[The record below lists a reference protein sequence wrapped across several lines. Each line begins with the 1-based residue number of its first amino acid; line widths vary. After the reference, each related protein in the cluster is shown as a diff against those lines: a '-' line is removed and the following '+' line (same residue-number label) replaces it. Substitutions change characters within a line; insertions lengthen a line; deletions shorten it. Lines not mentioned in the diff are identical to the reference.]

1 MSYRWPGN
9 VRELERLIERAVT
22 LIESDVIELDDLPP
36 AVRGDH
42 AVALGPSLRRNDT
55 LRAWASRYVRLIVDR
70 CDGNKREAGR
80 ILAISYH
87 TLQAYL
93 RFPIHETDLAAPAG
107 VEPEVD
113 ESESPTPVE
122 AADVPQQTVPQE
134 IVPLEIVPLE
144 VVSQEI

>member
-1 MSYRWPGN
+1 MRCAGFQSRAQHHQQ
-9 VRELERLIERAVT
+9 RL
-22 LIESDVIELDDLPP
+22 LIFLSP
-36 AVRGDH
+36 
-42 AVALGPSLRRNDT
+42 RRNDS

-93 RFPIHETDLAAPAG
+93 RFPIHDTGLAASAG

-113 ESESPTPVE
+113 ESESPTSVE
-122 AADVPQQTVPQE
+122 TADRPQE
-134 IVPLEIVPLE
+134 VVPLEVVPLEIVP
-144 VVSQEI
+144 QEI